1 MSSEA
6 GGSAAERP
14 SIKILISCHK
24 GVAYPK
30 SDLFLPVH
38 VGAEGKAPLEGM
50 QPDNEGENISDRNF
64 TYSELTAQYWAWKN
78 LDADYVGLC
87 HYRRYFCFDGKRHR
101 ANDHAQT
108 EDACLC
114 PGAVERYHIDDAQTI
129 RAALESHDVICA
141 PEWSV
146 LGVPTPEGAKRTVR
160 SHMVGYDLMTD
171 ADLDELVR
179 ICRELKPGYAD
190 ELVRYLDGS
199 RYLGYNCFVMGREL
213 FERLC
218 EFEFPILD
226 EFDRNFSYEG
236 LTGNRRRICG
246 YLGEILFSTFIG
258 HLEHVEGRP
267 VFRAPLI
274 FFEQTP
280 PRATLEARPGRLP
293 LFWRFHGRSAEVLSV
308 AVRGLFEKLDP
319 SRGYDLTV
327 IADADFDEAR
337 LMWLIGEAPGNL
349 RVRLGAPQTL
359 DCARPLPDLDVEE
372 LDALLPLLLPS
383 LLSGGEGTV
392 GRALWLE
399 GCVLFEGDPSAVV
412 ERATDAPV
420 SALRDVELEAK
431 LNRADD
437 AAFCRRYLDA
447 AGARRG
453 LDGSVLVVDLGGSG
467 NLPGVDGLRAELD
480 AVRVALGRR
489 YAFATKSALLVRL
502 GVEEI
507 ESELVHPV
515 PDPVEHPDAPH
526 AEAFWSLARQ
536 TPAYEVLLAKREGAA
551 EAPSL
556 KDRLLPPHS
565 PQRRLLG
572 RVKAI
577 VRGLVRRG

>member
-6 GGSAAERP
+6 GGLAAERP
-14 SIKILISCHK
+14 NIKILISCHK
-24 GVAYPK
+24 GVAHPK

-87 HYRRYFCFDGKRHR
+87 HYRRYFCFDGERHR
-101 ANDHAQT
+101 ANDHAQI

-114 PGAVERYHIDDAQTI
+114 PSAVERYHIDDARAI
-129 RAALESHDVICA
+129 RAVLESHDVICA

-160 SHMVGYDLMTD
+160 SHMVGYDLLTD

-179 ICRELKPGYAD
+179 ICRELKPDYAD
-190 ELVRYLDGS
+190 ELVSYLDGN

-213 FERLC
+213 FGRLC
-218 EFEFPILD
+218 EFEFPILE

-258 HLEHVEGRP
+258 HLERVEGRP
-267 VFRAPLI
+267 VFRAPLV

-308 AVRGLFEKLDP
+308 AVRGLLERLDP
-319 SRGYDLTV
+319 SRGYDLTI

-337 LMWLIGEAPGNL
+337 LMRLIGEAPGNL

-399 GCVLFEGDPSAVV
+399 GCVLFEGDSSAVV
-412 ERATDAPV
+412 ERVPDAPV
-420 SALRDVELEAK
+420 SALRDAELEAE
-431 LNRADD
+431 LNGAADT
-437 AAFCRRYLDA
+437 AFCRRYLDA
-447 AGARRG
+447 AGECRG
-453 LDGSVLVVDLGGSG
+453 LDGSVLVVELGDSDG
-467 NLPGVDGLRAELD
+467 LPGVDGLRSELD
-480 AVRVALGRR
+480 AVRAALGRR
-489 YAFATKSALLVRL
+489 YAFAAKSALLVRL
-502 GVEEI
+502 GAAEI

-536 TPAYEVLLAKREGAA
+536 TPAYEVLLAEREGAA
-551 EAPSL
+551 ETPSL
-556 KDRLLPPHS
+556 KDRLFPPHS

>member
-6 GGSAAERP
+6 GGPAAERP

-30 SDLFLPVH
+30 SELFLPVH

-64 TYSELTAQYWAWKN
+64 TYSELTAQYWAWKS

-87 HYRRYFCFDGKRHR
+87 HYRRYFCFDGKRHH
-101 ANDHAQT
+101 ANDHAQI
-108 EDACLC
+108 EDPCLC
-114 PGAVERYHIDDAQTI
+114 PSAVERYHIDDARAI

-146 LGVPTPEGAKRTVR
+146 LGVPTPEGVKRTVR

-171 ADLDELVR
+171 TDLDELVR
-179 ICRELKPGYAD
+179 ICWELKPDYVD
-190 ELVRYLDGS
+190 ELVRYLSGS
-199 RYLGYNCFVMGREL
+199 RYLGYNCFVMRREL

-218 EFEFPILD
+218 EFEFPILE

-258 HLEHVEGRP
+258 HLEHVEGCP
-267 VFRAPLI
+267 VYRAPLV
-274 FFEQTP
+274 FFEETP
-280 PRATLEARPGRLP
+280 PRVTLEVRPGRLP
-293 LFWRFHGRSAEVLSV
+293 LFWRFHGRSAEMLSV
-308 AVRGLFEKLDP
+308 AVRGLFERLD
-319 SRGYDLTV
+319 SSHSYDLTI
-327 IADADFDEAR
+327 IADADFDGAC
-337 LMWLIGEAPGNL
+337 LMRLIGEAPGNL

-359 DCARPLPDLDVEE
+359 DCPRPLPNLDAEE

-383 LLSGGEGTV
+383 LLASREDAV

-399 GCVLFEGDPSAVV
+399 GCVLFECDPSTVV
-412 ERATDAPV
+412 ENAPDASF
-420 SALRDVELEAK
+420 SAVRDVDLEAG
-431 LNRADD
+431 LSRTDD
-437 AAFCRRYLDA
+437 KVFCRRYLKA
-447 AGARRG
+447 AGKRQG
-453 LDGSVLVVDLGGSG
+453 LDRSVLVVDLEGADG
-467 NLPGVDGLRAELD
+467 LPGVNGLRVELD
-480 AVRVALGRR
+480 AVRAALGRR

-502 GVEEI
+502 GAMEI
-507 ESELVHPV
+507 ESDLVRPV
-515 PDPVEHPDAPH
+515 PDLVEHPDAPH

-556 KDRLLPPHS
+556 KDRLFPPHS

-577 VRGLVRRG
+577 VRGFVRRG

>member
-6 GGSAAERP
+6 GGVAAERTN
-14 SIKILISCHK
+14 IKILISCHR

-30 SDLFLPVH
+30 SELFLPVH
-38 VGAEGKAPLEGM
+38 VGAEGKPPLEGM

-87 HYRRYFCFDGKRHR
+87 HYRRYFCFGGERHH
-101 ANDHAQT
+101 ANDHAQI

-114 PGAVERYHIDDAQTI
+114 PSAVERYHIDDVRAV
-129 RAALESHDVICA
+129 RAALENHDVICA

-146 LGVPTPEGAKRTVR
+146 LGVPTPEGTKRTVR
-160 SHMVGYDLMTD
+160 SHMVGYALMTD

-179 ICRELKPGYAD
+179 ICRELKPDYAD
-190 ELVRYLDGS
+190 ELVRYLNGN
-199 RYLGYNCFVMGREL
+199 RYLGYNCFVMARAL
-213 FERLC
+213 FDRLC
-218 EFEFPILD
+218 EFEFPILE

-258 HLEHVEGRP
+258 HLERVEGRS
-267 VFRAPLI
+267 VFRTPLV

-280 PRATLEARPGRLP
+280 PRVTLEARPGRLP

-308 AVRGLFEKLDP
+308 AVRGLFQRLDP
-319 SRGYDLTV
+319 SLSYDLTI

-337 LMWLIGEAPGNL
+337 LMRLIGEVPGNL
-349 RVRLGAPQTL
+349 CVRLGAPQTL

-372 LDALLPLLLPS
+372 LDALLPLLLP
-383 LLSGGEGTV
+383 LLLTGGGNTA

-399 GCVLFEGDPSAVV
+399 GCVLFEEDPSCVV
-412 ERATDAPV
+412 ESAPDTPFSARRDA
-420 SALRDVELEAK
+420 ELEAR
-431 LNRADD
+431 LNGANGT
-437 AAFCRRYLDA
+437 AFRRRYRDA
-447 AGARRG
+447 AGECRG
-453 LDGSVLVVDLGGSG
+453 LDGSVLVVELEDSG
-467 NLPGVDGLRAELD
+467 NLPGIDGLRSELD
-480 AVRVALGRR
+480 AVRAALGHRH
-489 YAFATKSALLVRL
+489 AFAAESALLVRL
-502 GVEEI
+502 GAAEI
-507 ESELVHPV
+507 ESELVHSV

-536 TPAYEVLLAKREGAA
+536 TPAYEALLAEREGTAK
-551 EAPSL
+551 APSI